1 MSSAKKETNSPTI
14 EHIRKGMTM
23 ESFIV
28 FYLQQSVVR
37 RVEAMPDIFLM
48 VGVTSKK
55 LESIHDILASQPPC
69 LPPVTHF

>member
-69 LPPVTHF
+69 LPPATHF

>member
-23 ESFIV
+23 ESLIV

-69 LPPVTHF
+69 LPPATHF

>member
-48 VGVTSKK
+48 VGVTLKK
-55 LESIHDILASQPPC
+55 LEKNTILLHHNFHAC
-69 LPPVTHF
+69 LQ